1 MLEESYINFANF
13 PSMHNFPHLQLKII
27 STRFLNIPIK
37 KSEIGHFYLCST
49 KINVLCNFYMLES
62 KKDQH

>member
-27 STRFLNIPIK
+27 STRFLNIPK
-37 KSEIGHFYLCST
+37 KSEIGHFYLRST
-49 KINVLCNFYMLES
+49 KINVLCNFYMLGS
-62 KKDQH
+62 KKDPH